1 MRKITQLDIKH
12 NIDKHIYNNIKN
24 NRYKYNHQLSNQ
36 KFKERGVTIMSLVIT
51 IIVLLILAGITIK
64 LALDDNGIIKQS
76 KLASEKYQN
85 KALQEQFALN
95 QAEQEIDKVSNSS
108 SSSGSSGGG
117 NQSTGGNST
126 GGGSGSGSSENTDEL
141 KKQIEDLQNEVDSL
155 TAQIQQEKQE
165 KEQLQQQVN
174 DLKKQQNETNS
185 TISDLNNQIKDK
197 DNKITDLTKE
207 KESLES
213 QINTLKS
220 KQATGNA
227 TASQVLA
234 GATFSTSAGVGLT
247 GTMVNRKIK
256 PDDVAGMNSSYAS
269 VPTWNGTWLQ
279 YTQATDGTNRISI
292 CPPEG
297 YYPGNGQA
305 YVGAEASEFG
315 DATAADVTSG
325 KTFTS
330 KDGLKITGNGSAQS
344 NSYNSGYNAGYSNG
358 QSASRPNV
366 SNFKTAAIG
375 MDQYGAHSG
384 TVSFPSNGYVFI
396 TGAIINKRQTY
407 GGRTAILHV
416 QLSGSEVASAG
427 STSNSGV
434 EDGVGLGNFN
444 TSWLSY
450 TANSAIYAYVD
461 GSIQRMSAMVR
472 IGFVPAS

>member
-1 MRKITQLDIKH
+1 MKSRKNVNIKCKF
-12 NIDKHIYNNIKN
+12 NKNSYNNLN
-24 NRYKYNHQLSNQ
+24 NKYDCNYNYQRCYNYSNYLSKQ
-36 KFKERGVTIMSLVIT
+36 EFKERGVTIMSLVIT

-174 DLKKQQNETNS
+174 GLKNQQNETNA

-247 GTMVNRKIK
+247 GTMVNRQIK
-256 PDDVAGMNSSYAS
+256 TGNVAGLNSSYAS
-269 VPTWNGTWLQ
+269 VPIWNGTSLQ

-292 CPPEG
+292 CPPKG
-297 YYPGNGQA
+297 YYPGNGQS
-305 YVGAEASEFG
+305 YVGAAASEFG

-344 NSYNSGYNAGYSNG
+344 NSYNSGYNAGYSAG
-358 QSASRPNV
+358 KSAS
-366 SNFKTAAIG
+366 
-375 MDQYGAHSG
+375 SG
-384 TVSFPSNGYVFI
+384 TKTVAV
-396 TGAIINKRQTY
+396 T
-407 GGRTAILHV
+407 V
-416 QLSGSEVASAG
+416 SGSINNYG
-427 STSNSGV
+427 
-434 EDGVGLGNFN
+434 DYNF
-444 TSWLSY
+444 TV
-450 TANSAIYAYVD
+450 YVD
-461 GSIQRMSAMVR
+461 GKSAVHCS
-472 IGFVPAS
+472 GSKPYPAGSSSGISGSGSAQLTFN

>member
-1 MRKITQLDIKH
+1 MKSRKNVNIKCKF
-12 NIDKHIYNNIKN
+12 NKNSYNNLN
-24 NRYKYNHQLSNQ
+24 NKYDCNYNYQHCYSYNNYLSKQ
-36 KFKERGVTIMSLVIT
+36 EFRERGVTIMSLVIT

-95 QAEQEIDKVSNSS
+95 QAEQEIEKASNSS

-117 NQSTGGNST
+117 NQATGGNST
-126 GGGSGSGSSENTDEL
+126 SGGSGSGSSENTNEL

-185 TISDLNNQIKDK
+185 TISDLNNQIKNK

-247 GTMVNRKIK
+247 GTMVNHSAITKA
-256 PDDVAGMNSSYAS
+256 VSVSSDESNVYLRTTQGAYLTNAS
-269 VPTWNGTWLQ
+269 SNYPEVCASISDINNITGYK
-279 YTQATDGTNRISI
+279 YTQSQYD
-292 CPPEG
+292 
-297 YYPGNGQA
+297 
-305 YVGAEASEFG
+305 
-315 DATAADVTSG
+315 
-325 KTFTS
+325 
-330 KDGLKITGNGSAQS
+330 S
-344 NSYNSGYNAGYSNG
+344 NYTSGYNAGKSSVSIKTASTGRRYING
-358 QSASRPNV
+358 GSTITYSASQLG
-366 SNFKTAAIG
+366 I
-375 MDQYGAHSG
+375 SG
-384 TVSFPSNGYVFI
+384 TIV
-396 TGAIINKRQTY
+396 GAGIVNLYNRKLRFWKCVCK
-407 GGRTAILHV
+407 L
-416 QLSGSEVASAG
+416 L
-427 STSNSGV
+427 
-434 EDGVGLGNFN
+434 L
-444 TSWLSY
+444 
-450 TANSAIYAYVD
+450 
-461 GSIQRMSAMVR
+461 
-472 IGFVPAS
+472 

>member
-1 MRKITQLDIKH
+1 MKKITKLDSKH
-12 NIDKHIYNNIKN
+12 NIDKHIYNNIEN
-24 NRYKYNHQLSNQ
+24 NKYKYNHQLSNQ
-36 KFKERGVTIMSLVIT
+36 NFKERGVTIMSLVIT

-95 QAEQEIDKVSNSS
+95 QAEQEIDKASNGSS
-108 SSSGSSGGG
+108 SSSGGG

-185 TISDLNNQIKDK
+185 TISDLNNQIKNK

-247 GTMVNRKIK
+247 GTMVNHSAITKA
-256 PDDVAGMNSSYAS
+256 VSVSSDESNVYLRTTQGAYLTNAS
-269 VPTWNGTWLQ
+269 SNYPEVCASISDINNITGYK
-279 YTQATDGTNRISI
+279 YTQSQYD
-292 CPPEG
+292 
-297 YYPGNGQA
+297 
-305 YVGAEASEFG
+305 
-315 DATAADVTSG
+315 
-325 KTFTS
+325 
-330 KDGLKITGNGSAQS
+330 S
-344 NSYNSGYNAGYSNG
+344 NYTSGYNAGKSSVSIKTASTGRRYING
-358 QSASRPNV
+358 GSTITYSASQLG
-366 SNFKTAAIG
+366 I
-375 MDQYGAHSG
+375 SG
-384 TVSFPSNGYVFI
+384 TIV
-396 TGAIINKRQTY
+396 GAGIVNLYNRKLRFWKCFCK
-407 GGRTAILHV
+407 LLV
-416 QLSGSEVASAG
+416 
-427 STSNSGV
+427 
-434 EDGVGLGNFN
+434 
-444 TSWLSY
+444 
-450 TANSAIYAYVD
+450 
-461 GSIQRMSAMVR
+461 
-472 IGFVPAS
+472 

>member
-1 MRKITQLDIKH
+1 MRKITQLDSKH
-12 NIDKHIYNNIKN
+12 NIDKHIYSNIKN
-24 NRYKYNHQLSNQ
+24 NKYKYNYQLSNQ

-95 QAEQEIDKVSNSS
+95 QAEQEIEKASNSS

-126 GGGSGSGSSENTDEL
+126 SGGSGSGSSENTDEL

-174 DLKKQQNETNS
+174 NLKKQQNETNA
-185 TISDLNNQIKDK
+185 TISDLNNQIKNK

-234 GATFSTSAGVGLT
+234 GATFSTSEGVGLT
-247 GTMVNRKIK
+247 GIMVNRKIK
-256 PDDVAGMNSSYAS
+256 PDDVAGMSSSYAS
-269 VPTWNGTWLQ
+269 LPTWNGTWLQ

-305 YVGAEASEFG
+305 YVGADASEFG

-344 NSYNSGYNAGYSNG
+344 NSYNNGYTDGKNSVQQTLLTGAKTELPTSGTFSGYSFYVATAITYNRSQYSVSSMQASLNCSAQNASMVLVGDTGSS
-358 QSASRPNV
+358 QEDKSAWCRTWVIIPS
-366 SNFKTAAIG
+366 S
-375 MDQYGAHSG
+375 
-384 TVSFPSNGYVFI
+384 PSNGVYVS
-396 TGAIINKRQTY
+396 
-407 GGRTAILHV
+407 V
-416 QLSGSEVASAG
+416 SGKKAAL
-427 STSNSGV
+427 
-434 EDGVGLGNFN
+434 VG
-444 TSWLSY
+444 
-450 TANSAIYAYVD
+450 IK
-461 GSIQRMSAMVR
+461 
-472 IGFVPAS
+472 